1 MPLCSL
7 PHTKYVVAAAMIL
20 NTTSTASAETPELQ
34 DRNNPAVVAV
44 QSMMD
49 ELFPK
54 IEASDAGFRTDEDR
68 AITDA
73 SLERLLESG
82 LSINFFS
89 RRVNNC
95 AVQTL
100 MGCQI
105 LNSGDSNRNQ
115 LVLRYAISFLTKL
128 GLGGSEWGNEPLPA
142 RIPEERADVH
152 YWINWSQCFQ
162 PASYPSNAITCAQ
175 AYHPLPQPSPGVR
188 AVFETSDDK
197 VIALHFFINDTRVAR
212 RILNA
217 HDRRAGTQ

>member
-7 PHTKYVVAAAMIL
+7 PYTKYVVATAMIFS
-20 NTTSTASAETPELQ
+20 TTSTALAENSERQ
-34 DRNNPAVVAV
+34 DSNNLAVVAV

-54 IEASDAGFRTDEDR
+54 IEASDAGFTTNEDR
-68 AITDA
+68 ATANA
-73 SLERLLESG
+73 SLDGLLESG
-82 LSINFFS
+82 LSINFFA

-100 MGCQI
+100 TDCQI
-105 LNSGDSNRNQ
+105 LSSGNRNQ
-115 LVLRYAISFLTKL
+115 KELVKRFTISFLTEL

-142 RIPEERADVH
+142 GIPEERADVP

-162 PASYPSNAITCAQ
+162 PANYPSNAITCAQ

-197 VIALHFFINDTRVAR
+197 VIALHFFISETRLAG
-212 RILNA
+212 RILSA
-217 HDRRAGTQ
+217 RDRQAGTQ

>member
-1 MPLCSL
+1 MPLWSL
-7 PHTKYVVAAAMIL
+7 PFTKYFVAAAMIL
-20 NTTSTASAETPELQ
+20 GITSTALAENSERQ
-34 DRNNPAVVAV
+34 DRKNPAVVAV

-49 ELFPK
+49 ELFPR
-54 IEASDAGFRTDEDR
+54 IEASDSGFRTNEDR

-82 LSINFFS
+82 LSINFFA
-89 RRVNNC
+89 RGVNNC
-95 AVQTL
+95 AVQTV

-105 LNSGDSNRNQ
+105 LNSGDRNRNE
-115 LVLRYAISFLTKL
+115 LVMRYTISFLIEL

-197 VIALHFFINDTRVAR
+197 VIALHFFINETRLAR

-217 HDRRAGTQ
+217 HERQAGTQ